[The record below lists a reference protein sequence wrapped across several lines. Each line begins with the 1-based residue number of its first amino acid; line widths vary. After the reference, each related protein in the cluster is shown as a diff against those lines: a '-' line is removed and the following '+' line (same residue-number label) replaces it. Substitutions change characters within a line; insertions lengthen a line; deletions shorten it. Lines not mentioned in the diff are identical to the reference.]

1 MNYTTLTEVLLDR
14 AHSDSYVNLVQGQGQ
29 RQRLAYRDL
38 LSRAMVRL
46 AQLQSAGLQPG
57 SQLIIQTGDNAQ
69 FLEGFWACLLG
80 GITAVPV
87 AGGNSAEHR
96 LKLFRIAQ
104 KLNHPGLFTDAQTLT
119 RLADFAAGNDL
130 QAAFAAMSEQT
141 VASDQ
146 AAPDEVTGKVHTAEA
161 SDTAFIQFSSGS
173 TSTPKGVVLTH
184 KNLLTNLRSIV
195 SNAQMTE
202 ADHQFSWMPLTH
214 DMGLIGFHLTPVF
227 VGSNHSLMPTDV
239 FVRRPAS
246 WLSEVQEA
254 GATVLCSPNFGYQHL
269 LKSFKADRQEALDL
283 SKVRLIFNGAEP
295 ISVPLCHRFM
305 QTLVPF
311 GLNPDAMYPVYGL
324 AEASLAVTFPSL
336 DSTFSTLVIDRTRLG
351 IDQGVDIIDARRAQ
365 PVDPVF
371 TESAATGRGV
381 EFVSVGKPVDNVEIR
396 ITGSD
401 GHALAEDVTGH
412 ICIRGDNVTAGYY
425 EEPELN
431 QATIS
436 ADGWLDTGDLGFMHQ
451 AELYITGRSK
461 DIIFVNGQ
469 NVYPHDLEE
478 IILQAG
484 LVERGKLAVSSQR
497 DDKSGQDELLV
508 FVLHRGAPAELADQ
522 ARDMTRLL
530 SETAGVSVHAIV
542 PVSRIPKTTSG
553 KVQRYLLVQALKQG
567 EFEVLVQ
574 AAPASADASTE
585 AAVVDLA
592 QAEQD
597 TATRLLAICNEQVEE
612 MIVHVD
618 DNLFDLGISSLTLAQ
633 IHAAIEDTW
642 PDQVDITD
650 LFDYPTI
657 TELARFL
664 DERNAA

>member
-1 MNYTTLTEVLLDR
+1 MTYTTLTQVLLDR
-14 AHSDSYVNLVQGQGQ
+14 AQSDNYVNLVKGQGQ
-29 RQRLAYRDL
+29 RERLTYREL
-38 LSRAMVRL
+38 LSRAMARL
-46 AQLQSAGLQPG
+46 AQLQAVGLQPG

-104 KLNHPGLFTDAQTLT
+104 KLNQPGLFTDAQTLT

-130 QAAFAAMSEQT
+130 QAAFAAMRERT

-146 AAPDEVTGKVHTAEA
+146 TAPSDMAGKVHRPAG
-161 SDTAFIQFSSGS
+161 DRIPLSSS
-173 TSTPKGVVLTH
+173 FHPALPVAPKGVVLTH

-195 SNAQMTE
+195 SSAQIQCQAE
-202 ADHQFSWMPLTH
+202 HQFSWMPLTH

-227 VGSNHSLMPTDV
+227 MDNNHSLMPTDV

-254 GATVLCSPNFGYQHL
+254 GATVLCSPNFGLQHL
-269 LKSFKADRQEALDL
+269 LKSFKADKQEALDL

-295 ISVPLCHRFM
+295 ISVSLCHRFM
-305 QTLVPF
+305 QTLAPF
-311 GLNPDAMYPVYGL
+311 GLNPNAMYPVYGL

-351 IDQGVDIIDARRAQ
+351 IEQGVDIIDARRAQ

-371 TESAATGRGV
+371 AETARNDRGV
-381 EFVSVGKPVDNVEIR
+381 EFVSVGKPVDNVEVR
-396 ITGSD
+396 IAGAD
-401 GHALAEDVTGH
+401 GHALTEDATGH
-412 ICIRGDNVTAGYY
+412 ICIRGENVTAGYY
-425 EEPELN
+425 EDPELN
-431 QATIS
+431 QSTIS
-436 ADGWLDTGDLGFMHQ
+436 ADGWLDTGDLGFMHN

-497 DDKSGQDELLV
+497 DDNSGQDRLLV

-522 ARDMTRLL
+522 ARDHDT
-530 SETAGVSVHAIV
+530 TA
-542 PVSRIPKTTSG
+542 K
-553 KVQRYLLVQALKQG
+553 
-567 EFEVLVQ
+567 
-574 AAPASADASTE
+574 
-585 AAVVDLA
+585 
-592 QAEQD
+592 
-597 TATRLLAICNEQVEE
+597 
-612 MIVHVD
+612 
-618 DNLFDLGISSLTLAQ
+618 
-633 IHAAIEDTW
+633 
-642 PDQVDITD
+642 
-650 LFDYPTI
+650 
-657 TELARFL
+657 
-664 DERNAA
+664 

>member
-1 MNYTTLTEVLLDR
+1 MSYTTLTDVLQDR
-14 AHSDSYVNLVQGQGQ
+14 AQSDNYVNLVQGQEQ
-29 RQRLAYRDL
+29 RQRLAYREL
-38 LSRAMVRL
+38 LSRAMSRL
-46 AQLQSAGLQPG
+46 AQLQSAGLKPG
-57 SQLIIQTGDNAQ
+57 SQLIIQTADNAQ

-96 LKLFRIAQ
+96 FKLFRIAQ
-104 KLNHPGLFTDAQTLT
+104 KLHHPGLFTDARTLS

-130 QAAFAAMSEQT
+130 QDAFAVMSDQT

-146 AAPDEVTGKVHTAEA
+146 AAPSETIGKVHTAEA

-184 KNLLTNLRSIV
+184 DNLLTNLRSIV
-195 SNAQMTE
+195 SNARMNK

-227 VGSNHSLMPTDV
+227 MDNSHSLMPTDV

-254 GATVLCSPNFGYQHL
+254 GASVLCSPNFGYQHL

-295 ISVPLCHRFM
+295 ISVSLCHRFM
-305 QTLVPF
+305 QTLLPF

-336 DSTFSTLVIDRTRLG
+336 DSTFSTLVIDRSRLG
-351 IDQGVDIIDARRAQ
+351 IDQGVDIIDERRAQ
-365 PVDPVF
+365 PIDPVF
-371 TESAATGRGV
+371 AEPAHTERGV
-381 EFVSVGKPVDNVEIR
+381 EFVSVGRPVDNVEVR

-401 GHALAEDVTGH
+401 GQALPEDATGH

-431 QATIS
+431 QGTIS

-451 AELYITGRSK
+451 AQLYITGRAK

-478 IILQAG
+478 IILRAG

-497 DDKSGQDELLV
+497 DDNSGQEKLLV

-522 ARDMTRLL
+522 ARAMTRLL
-530 SETAGVSVHAIV
+530 SETAGVSVHAVV

-553 KVQRYLLVQALKQG
+553 KVQRFLLVQSLEQG
-567 EFEVLVQ
+567 EFEVLEQ
-574 AAPASADASTE
+574 AEPASDDDSMEASAVDKAD
-585 AAVVDLA
+585 
-592 QAEQD
+592 AEQD
-597 TATRLLAICNEQVEE
+597 TATRLLAICNEQVED
-612 MIVHVD
+612 MVVHVD

-650 LFDYPTI
+650 LFDYPTVA
-657 TELARFL
+657 ELARFL
-664 DERNAA
+664 DERNNA